1 MDASIAWV
9 PPTRAAAV
17 SVCAVAQRR
26 LSPGVDC
33 GSLLH
38 GGACAW
44 HPKFVGALFL
54 LFLRSRY
61 LFLSYP
67 LLFLH
72 SRARR
77 EGAGG
82 RCSAAASRTKGEGKA
97 RRETGCPRS
106 QAERV
111 SSLRR
116 NRGLVRLAPVGFV
129 RRPARRIME

>member
-38 GGACAW
+38 GGAGAW

-82 RCSAAASRTKGEGKA
+82 RCSAAASRTKGVA
-97 RRETGCPRS
+97 
-106 QAERV
+106 
-111 SSLRR
+111 
-116 NRGLVRLAPVGFV
+116 
-129 RRPARRIME
+129 

>member
-17 SVCAVAQRR
+17 SVCAVAQR

-54 LFLRSRY
+54 LFLRGAVTSSSSRK
-61 LFLSYP
+61 
-67 LLFLH
+67 
-72 SRARR
+72 
-77 EGAGG
+77 GKKKG
-82 RCSAAASRTKGEGKA
+82 GEGVLL
-97 RRETGCPRS
+97 GPS
-106 QAERV
+106 
-111 SSLRR
+111 
-116 NRGLVRLAPVGFV
+116 
-129 RRPARRIME
+129 